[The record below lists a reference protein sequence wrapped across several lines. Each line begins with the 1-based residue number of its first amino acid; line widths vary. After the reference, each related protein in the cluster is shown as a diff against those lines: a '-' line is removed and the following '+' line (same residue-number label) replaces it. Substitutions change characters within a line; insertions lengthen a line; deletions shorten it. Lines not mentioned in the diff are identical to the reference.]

1 MSDKAVYN
9 TALSQIDKIKKNP
22 QQYPV
27 VWNVVWF
34 GRSSPF

>member
-1 MSDKAVYN
+1 MSDRAVYS
-9 TALSQIDKIKKNP
+9 TALSQIDKIKKYP

-34 GRSSPF
+34 GRNRPF